1 MKPFILKQHEKDF
14 AKVRELRTE
23 ELEQISGSA
32 DPRQIAHKLNTYT
45 VTPDGDGGD
54 DGADEG

>member
-14 AKVRELRTE
+14 AKVRELRAI
-23 ELEQISGSA
+23 EL
-32 DPRQIAHKLNTYT
+32 AHVAGGIVQVVDKLNTVT

-54 DGADEG
+54 DGQDAN